1 MDSKLNLDEAGRIA
15 WQHAALVLSKKIGI
29 GSKKFNEDLKVLINQ
44 FGNIENIY
52 QYHFGMVPI
61 DPDLIRVLD
70 KKFSN
75 LNFKFEVLQFNDE
88 LYPNALRQIYG
99 IPPIYYY
106 RGDVSLLGIE
116 DSISFVGTRNLD
128 EKAYIEHGV
137 DVIKR
142 LFSAGYKVIV
152 SGLAKGSDTLGHK
165 TAIELGGRTIAVLG
179 TPLDV
184 SYPAENKVLQNQIA
198 TEHLVITEYPIG
210 IGSFGTYFA
219 NRNLT
224 TVSLS
229 HKGIVVARAGD
240 KIGTQY
246 AIKTCIEQGKPVY
259 VLENNIYEP
268 DFKWVEKYKDK
279 IKVIRM
285 TK

>member
-137 DVIKR
+137 DVIKDYFLR
-142 LFSAGYKVIV
+142 
-152 SGLAKGSDTLGHK
+152 
-165 TAIELGGRTIAVLG
+165 AIR
-179 TPLDV
+179 
-184 SYPAENKVLQNQIA
+184 S
-198 TEHLVITEYPIG
+198 
-210 IGSFGTYFA
+210 S
-219 NRNLT
+219 
-224 TVSLS
+224 
-229 HKGIVVARAGD
+229 
-240 KIGTQY
+240 
-246 AIKTCIEQGKPVY
+246 
-259 VLENNIYEP
+259 
-268 DFKWVEKYKDK
+268 
-279 IKVIRM
+279 
-285 TK
+285 